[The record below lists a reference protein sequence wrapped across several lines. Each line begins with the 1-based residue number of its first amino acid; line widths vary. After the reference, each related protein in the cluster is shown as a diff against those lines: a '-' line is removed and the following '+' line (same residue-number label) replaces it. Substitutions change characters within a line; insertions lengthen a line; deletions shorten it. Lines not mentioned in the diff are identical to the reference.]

1 MPEPNFD
8 LCSSSAFLCER
19 GLDGQIRNVIF
30 DEFSK
35 CSDIARE
42 KLFTRYFNVE
52 EIMEFIFAFLDK
64 ISKTSGIKVVYI
76 HLVFKAL
83 GAIAGTYIIWMIL
96 KRILVSFEKKAPKN
110 NFLKIKIEIFSVVR
124 KALFYGLILVTGS
137 YLIRLFDVLLLEKIF
152 HALVIILLA
161 TPAKDCLLIV
171 LAYFEKNIVDKTET
185 KVDNII
191 FDLLNKFSG
200 ALIYAFAAI
209 LALDVLGVNV
219 MPFIAGAGVA
229 GIAIGFAA
237 KDTLSNLIA
246 GVLLIIDRPFEI
258 GDRIE
263 VWSAPAGSATW
274 GDVIDIGLRATKIK
288 TTDNI
293 IIIIPNN
300 EIMTRD
306 IVNYTSIS
314 TKIRVRINVGVAYDA
329 DIEKAKD
336 LIKDVAGQAAWISK
350 EPPPKVVVRN
360 FGESSVDLQ
369 LRVWI
374 DNARKRMD
382 TISYITDKI
391 KAAFDKN
398 GIEIP
403 YPKRDITIIERSI
416 AGSEKPQQTPA
427 DKTS

>member
-1 MPEPNFD
+1 
-8 LCSSSAFLCER
+8 
-19 GLDGQIRNVIF
+19 
-30 DEFSK
+30 
-35 CSDIARE
+35 
-42 KLFTRYFNVE
+42 
-52 EIMEFIFAFLDK
+52 MENLFAFLDK
-64 ISKTSGIKVVYI
+64 ISLTLGIRSVSLHLLFKTLFAIVISYI
-76 HLVFKAL
+76 VWL
-83 GAIAGTYIIWMIL
+83 IL
-96 KRILVSFEKKAPKN
+96 LRILAVFEKKIQKTDN
-110 NFLKIKIEIFSVVR
+110 IQINTRIFRVIR
-124 KALFYGLILVTGS
+124 RALFYGVILATGT
-137 YLIRLFDVLLLEKIF
+137 YLIRLFNIGLLEKIF
-152 HALVIILLA
+152 HSLMILLLA
-161 TPAKDCLLIV
+161 TPVKDGLLIV
-171 LAYFEKNIVDKTET
+171 LEYIEKNIVDRTKT
-185 KVDNII
+185 KVDDVI

-200 ALIYAFAAI
+200 AIIYATAVI
-209 LALDVLGVNV
+209 LALDVLGMNV

-288 TTDNI
+288 TTDHI

-300 EIMTRD
+300 EIMKRD

-336 LIKDVAGQAAWISK
+336 LIKDVAGEAAWISK

-360 FGESSVDLQ
+360 FGDSSVDLQ

-382 TISYITDKI
+382 TISYITDKV

-403 YPKRDITIIERSI
+403 YPKRDITIIERSS
-416 AGSEKPQQTPA
+416 AEPEKPQQTPV